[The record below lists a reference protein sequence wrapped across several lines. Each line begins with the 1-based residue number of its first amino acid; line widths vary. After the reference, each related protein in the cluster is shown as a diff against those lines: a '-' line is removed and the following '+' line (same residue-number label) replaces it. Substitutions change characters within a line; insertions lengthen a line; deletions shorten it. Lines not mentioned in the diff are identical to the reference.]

1 MHMDRRKVVFDPGEP
16 QSPPVAVTPRVGTK
30 RRRFRQ
36 WRFVAGGFAGL
47 TMLVAAIADYTGAPV
62 GEVLSKWW
70 AGGAPPAEGK
80 RRELRDFLRERLRD
94 GTLSTEDRRAAID
107 FSAARGID
115 AEIADAYSNEVLP
128 ALAAGSQ
135 AVTEGAEAANR
146 QDFRTARDQFHRATE
161 LDPESA
167 AAWANLGGANL
178 ELGALAAAE
187 AALRRALIL
196 EPESVVAHYNLG
208 SCLAGQGQHGT
219 ALDHLERALMLLEA
233 PGQMSGLDRRTLAE
247 DLRGN
252 PLFAPVRASKRF
264 AALVE
269 RASSS

>member
-1 MHMDRRKVVFDPGEP
+1 MSANTRFSALRRWF
-16 QSPPVAVTPRVGTK
+16 
-30 RRRFRQ
+30 RR
-36 WRFVAGGFAGL
+36 WKLVLGGLAAL
-47 TMLVAAIADYTGAPV
+47 ATLVATIADYTGAPV
-62 GEVLSKWW
+62 GEVLSRWW
-70 AGGAPPAEGK
+70 GDGAPPAEEK
-80 RRELRDFLRERLRD
+80 RRELRSFLRERLRD

-115 AEIADAYSNEVLP
+115 AEIADTYSNEVLP
-128 ALAAGSQ
+128 ALIAGSL

-146 QDFRTARDQFHRATE
+146 QDFRTARDHFHRATE
-161 LDPESA
+161 FDPESP

-187 AALRRALIL
+187 AALRRALVL
-196 EPESVVAHYNLG
+196 EPDSVAAHYNLG
-208 SCLAGQGQHGT
+208 SCLAGQGQNAT